1 MKKIALY
8 LRVSTDRQTTQS
20 QALELRDY
28 CKRRGWTDVAE
39 YCDTASGAKFSRE
52 GLDALMRDV
61 RKVRIDS
68 IVAYKLDRLGR
79 SLAHLAQLIGELTAH
94 RVALVIPAQ
103 GIDTSASNPASQLQ
117 LNILMAVAD
126 FEREI
131 IRERVN
137 CGLRSARARGARFGR
152 PSTLQKYLPRVRALR
167 EAGRNVSQIA
177 RELMLPYSSAHKLV
191 RRTESQPTIATV

>member
-117 LNILMAVAD
+117 LNILMAVAE

-131 IRERVN
+131 IRQRVN
-137 CGLRSARARGARFGR
+137 SGLRAAKARGVRLGR
-152 PSTLQKYLPRVRALR
+152 PSSLDKYVPKMGTLLQ
-167 EAGRNVSQIA
+167 AGATISAAA
-177 RELMLPYSSAHKLV
+177 RELRLAYSSAHKL
-191 RRTESQPTIATV
+191 ATMCSCSS